1 MTSFIII
8 LFFGKI
14 FDFLNISKHSSTLY
28 LYVCENRTIKV
39 LIMVLIIFKRRLVLF
54 CSINA
59 QNVRVWIRKNLT
71 VLSFWDKNFLKVLIF
86 RSTSSANLDFPL
98 SKKELDSDKS
108 LKIQSLSLIRQ
119 EAKPVQSHY
128 TSQMVTSN
136 KFEYQGKLML
146 TWLAWPYG

>member
-1 MTSFIII
+1 MEKSLIFLSNTYSTS
-8 LFFGKI
+8 
-14 FDFLNISKHSSTLY
+14 Y
-28 LYVCENRTIKV
+28 LYVWENRTIKV
-39 LIMVLIIFKRRLVLF
+39 LIMELIIFKRLLVLF

-119 EAKPVQSHY
+119 EAKPVQSHNS
-128 TSQMVTSN
+128 SQMLTSN
-136 KFEYQGKLML
+136 KNDYQEKLML
-146 TWLAWPYG
+146 TIWLNFGSNLIGLEF